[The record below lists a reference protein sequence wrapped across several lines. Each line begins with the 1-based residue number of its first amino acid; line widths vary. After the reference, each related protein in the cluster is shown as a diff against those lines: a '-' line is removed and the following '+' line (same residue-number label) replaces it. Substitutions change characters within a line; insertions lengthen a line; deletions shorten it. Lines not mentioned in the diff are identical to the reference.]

1 MTVRLGYVSGDMCAK
16 VMTKKKNN
24 NNNNNN
30 EQACSCKQHMVNSFL
45 IISQFL
51 VTGFK
56 LHVTLVSPDTA
67 SQEISLLL
75 QPMRACGQSKN
86 DQSSIAASSQHFA

>member
-1 MTVRLGYVSGDMCAK
+1 MTVRLGYVSGDTSAK

-51 VTGFK
+51 VISFK
-56 LHVTLVSPDTA
+56 LHVTLVSRDTA

-86 DQSSIAASSQHFA
+86 DQSSIAASS

>member
-1 MTVRLGYVSGDMCAK
+1 MTVRLGYVSGDTSAK
-16 VMTKKKNN
+16 VMTKKKNS
-24 NNNNNN
+24 NNNNN
-30 EQACSCKQHMVNSFL
+30 EQACSCKQHMVNSIL
-45 IISQFL
+45 TISQFL
-51 VTGFK
+51 VTGFE
-56 LHVTLVSPDTA
+56 LHVTLVSRDTA

>member
-1 MTVRLGYVSGDMCAK
+1 MTVRLGYVSGDMSAK
-16 VMTKKKNN
+16 VMTKKNN

-51 VTGFK
+51 VTSFK
-56 LHVTLVSPDTA
+56 LHVT
-67 SQEISLLL
+67 
-75 QPMRACGQSKN
+75 
-86 DQSSIAASSQHFA
+86 

>member
-1 MTVRLGYVSGDMCAK
+1 MTVRLGYVSGDTSAK
-16 VMTKKKNN
+16 VMTKKK

-51 VTGFK
+51 FTGFK
-56 LHVTLVSPDTA
+56 LHVTLVSRDTA

-75 QPMRACGQSKN
+75 QPMRACGQSKKN
-86 DQSSIAASSQHFA
+86 QSSIAASS

>member
-1 MTVRLGYVSGDMCAK
+1 MTVRLGYVSGDTSAK
-16 VMTKKKNN
+16 VMKKKKNN

-56 LHVTLVSPDTA
+56 LHVTLVSRDTA

-86 DQSSIAASSQHFA
+86 DQSSIAASS

>member
-1 MTVRLGYVSGDMCAK
+1 MTVRLGYVSADTSAK

-24 NNNNNN
+24 NNNND

-56 LHVTLVSPDTA
+56 LHVTLVSRDTA

-86 DQSSIAASSQHFA
+86 DQSSIAASS

>member
-1 MTVRLGYVSGDMCAK
+1 MTVRLGYVSGDTSAK
-16 VMTKKKNN
+16 VMKKKKNN

-56 LHVTLVSPDTA
+56 LHVTLVSRDTA

-86 DQSSIAASSQHFA
+86 DQSSIAASSLHFA

>member
-1 MTVRLGYVSGDMCAK
+1 
-16 VMTKKKNN
+16 MTKKKNNNN

-56 LHVTLVSPDTA
+56 LHVTLVSRDTA

-86 DQSSIAASSQHFA
+86 DQSSIAASSLHFA

>member
-1 MTVRLGYVSGDMCAK
+1 MTVRLGYVSGDTSAK
-16 VMTKKKNN
+16 VMTKKENN

-30 EQACSCKQHMVNSFL
+30 NVQACSCKQHMVNSFL

-51 VTGFK
+51 VTSFK
-56 LHVTLVSPDTA
+56 LHVTLVSRDTA

-86 DQSSIAASSQHFA
+86 DQSSIAASS

>member
-1 MTVRLGYVSGDMCAK
+1 MTVRLGYVSGDTSAK

-24 NNNNNN
+24 NNNND

-51 VTGFK
+51 VTGFE
-56 LHVTLVSPDTA
+56 LHVTLVSRDTA

>member
-1 MTVRLGYVSGDMCAK
+1 MTVRLGYVSGDTSAK
-16 VMTKKKNN
+16 VMTKKKNNN

-56 LHVTLVSPDTA
+56 LHVTLVSHDTA

-86 DQSSIAASSQHFA
+86 DQSSIAVSS

>member
-1 MTVRLGYVSGDMCAK
+1 MTVRLGYVSGDTSAK

-45 IISQFL
+45 INSQFL
-51 VTGFK
+51 VTSFK
-56 LHVTLVSPDTA
+56 LHVTLVSRDTA

-86 DQSSIAASSQHFA
+86 DQSSIAASS

>member
-1 MTVRLGYVSGDMCAK
+1 MTVRLGYVSGDTSAK

-51 VTGFK
+51 VTSFK
-56 LHVTLVSPDTA
+56 LHVTLVSRDTA

-75 QPMRACGQSKN
+75 QPMRACRQSKN
-86 DQSSIAASSQHFA
+86 DQSSIAASS

>member
-1 MTVRLGYVSGDMCAK
+1 
-16 VMTKKKNN
+16 MTKKKNNN

-56 LHVTLVSPDTA
+56 LHVTLVSRDTA

-75 QPMRACGQSKN
+75 QPMRAYGQSKN
-86 DQSSIAASSQHFA
+86 D

>member
-1 MTVRLGYVSGDMCAK
+1 MTVRLGYVSGDTSAK
-16 VMTKKKNN
+16 VMTKKKNNN

-56 LHVTLVSPDTA
+56 RHETLVSRDTA

-86 DQSSIAASSQHFA
+86 DHSSIAASS

>member
-1 MTVRLGYVSGDMCAK
+1 MTVRLGYVSGDTSVK
-16 VMTKKKNN
+16 VMTNN
-24 NNNNNN
+24 D

-56 LHVTLVSPDTA
+56 LHVTLVSRDTA

-86 DQSSIAASSQHFA
+86 DQSSIAASSLHFA

>member
-1 MTVRLGYVSGDMCAK
+1 MTVRLGYVSGDTSAK
-16 VMTKKKNN
+16 VMTKKKNNNN

-51 VTGFK
+51 FTGFK
-56 LHVTLVSPDTA
+56 LHVTLVSRDTA

-86 DQSSIAASSQHFA
+86 DQSSMAASS